1 MPLKALIVD
10 DEYPARKE
18 LRYLLEKYP
27 EIQIVGEAANA
38 HEALELIDALD
49 YSILFLDID
58 MPGFSGLE
66 LTRRIKEM
74 AKSPYVIFV
83 TAHEQFAL
91 EAFSVDAVDYLL
103 KPIDPSHLD
112 RDIGKILKRIE
123 EKSIASKPQE
133 TERETRGTTSLGLI
147 PVEYKGKTILLEEKD
162 IIFIYASKDYTF
174 IKTAREKYLSRFTL
188 KELEQ
193 RLYPYHFYR
202 CHRSYLVNIKKTR
215 EVIPLY
221 NGTLVLIVDDE
232 EKSEVPVSRAQAKKI
247 RQLLGI

>member
-112 RDIGKILKRIE
+112 RAIGKILKRIE

-133 TERETRGTTSLGLI
+133 T
-147 PVEYKGKTILLEEKD
+147 
-162 IIFIYASKDYTF
+162 
-174 IKTAREKYLSRFTL
+174 
-188 KELEQ
+188 
-193 RLYPYHFYR
+193 
-202 CHRSYLVNIKKTR
+202 
-215 EVIPLY
+215 
-221 NGTLVLIVDDE
+221 
-232 EKSEVPVSRAQAKKI
+232 
-247 RQLLGI
+247 

>member
-1 MPLKALIVD
+1 MTKMALKALIVD

-27 EIQIVGEAANA
+27 EIQVVGEATNA
-38 HEALELIDALD
+38 YEAMELIEALD

-66 LTRRIKEM
+66 LTRRIKET

-103 KPIDPSHLD
+103 KPIDPAHLD
-112 RDIGKILKRIE
+112 RAIGKIRKRIE
-123 EKSIASKPQE
+123 EKPVSAKAQE
-133 TERETRGTTSLGLI
+133 TEQKSREAAGLGLI
-147 PVEYKGKTILLEEKD
+147 PVEYKGKTILLEEKN
-162 IIFIYASKDYTF
+162 IIFVYAAKDYTY
-174 IKTAREKYLSRFTL
+174 IKTAKEKYLSRFTL

-202 CHRSYLVNIKKTR
+202 
-215 EVIPLY
+215 
-221 NGTLVLIVDDE
+221 
-232 EKSEVPVSRAQAKKI
+232 
-247 RQLLGI
+247 